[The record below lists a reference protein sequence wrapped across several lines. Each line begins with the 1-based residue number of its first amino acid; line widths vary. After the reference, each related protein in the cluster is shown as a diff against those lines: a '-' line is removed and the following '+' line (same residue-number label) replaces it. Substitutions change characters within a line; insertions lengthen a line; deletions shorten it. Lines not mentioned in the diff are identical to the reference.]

1 MDDCEIAYR
10 ILVLV
15 IISKVSLLRVSP
27 AQYFRQ
33 CPFQPM
39 LSLEHGVVTPEE
51 KYYGAMGQS
60 RILSFFML
68 VLT

>member
-1 MDDCEIAYR
+1 MDDCEIVCR

-15 IISKVSLLRVSP
+15 IISKVSSLRVSL
-27 AQYFRQ
+27 AQYFGQ
-33 CPFQPM
+33 CPIQPV
-39 LSLEHGVVTPEE
+39 LSLEHGVVMPEV
-51 KYYGAMGQS
+51 KCYGGMGQN

>member
-1 MDDCEIAYR
+1 MDDCEIACR

-15 IISKVSLLRVSP
+15 IISKVSLLRVSL
-27 AQYFRQ
+27 ALYFGQ

-39 LSLEHGVVTPEE
+39 LSLEHGIVMPEV
-51 KYYGAMGQS
+51 KYYGGMGQN
-60 RILSFFML
+60 RVLSFFML